1 MLLLDQHQLDNTNV
15 QYKMKNQSTKRTGWL
30 TACLLLVTAIQS
42 VAQTD
47 PHFTQNYTFPMYINP
62 ALTGSSDGEYRVST
76 IYRSQWGSISNPY
89 RTMGVSFDTRT
100 NNNIA
105 LGVNLLNQSAG
116 DGGFNYLS
124 AYGSVAYTGV
134 KFGKE
139 NNHRVVFAMQA
150 GVINRRVDQS
160 KFKWGEQWNP
170 ITGYNE
176 SNAITETFVRTSSTT
191 LDMGAGVLYF
201 DAAPDKKVNA
211 FGGFSVFHINKPKDP
226 IISTQSAE
234 LNTIPLRYTFHG
246 GVSFNL
252 FERASFVPHVLYM
265 KQGTAS
271 EAMLG
276 AYLQLNVNAETDLM
290 IGGYYRAKDAV
301 APFVG
306 FDWKNFVVGLSYDAN
321 TSKLGSMTRSVN
333 SFELSLTYVKRNGT
347 RSIFD
352 FIRCARL

>member
-1 MLLLDQHQLDNTNV
+1 
-15 QYKMKNQSTKRTGWL
+15 MKNKAIQRSAWL
-30 TACLLLVTAIQS
+30 TVCFFLFTMLQS
-42 VAQTD
+42 DAQTD
-47 PHFTQNYTFPMYINP
+47 PHFTQNYTYPMYINP
-62 ALTGSSDGEYRVST
+62 ALTGSSDGEYRVSA

-89 RTMGVSFDTRT
+89 RTTGVSFDART
-100 NNNIA
+100 NKNIA
-105 LGVNLLNQSAG
+105 LGVSMLNQSAG

-134 KFGKE
+134 KFGKD

-150 GVINRRVDQS
+150 GVINRRVDQT

-170 ITGYNE
+170 ITGYNA
-176 SNAITETFVRTSSTT
+176 SNATTETFVTTSATT
-191 LDMGAGVLYF
+191 LDMGAGALYF
-201 DAAPDKKVNA
+201 DASPDKKINA
-211 FGGFSVFHINKPKDP
+211 YGGFSVFHINKPKDP
-226 IISTQSAE
+226 IISGQSTD

-252 FERASFVPHVLYM
+252 FERTSIVPHVLYM

-271 EAMLG
+271 EAMIG
-276 AYLQLNVNAETDLM
+276 TYVQLNVNLETDVM
-290 IGGYYRAKDAV
+290 IGGYYRAKDAI

-306 FDWKNFVVGLSYDAN
+306 IDWRNFIIGLSYDAN
-321 TSKLGSMTRSVN
+321 TSKLGAMTRNVN
-333 SFELSLTYVKRNGT
+333 SFELSLSYVKRNGT